1 MKVLFCV
8 GSLCSIVACNALIP
22 SLSKCGCGIVF
33 SLFILCHACLKALK
47 DAEPPKQ
54 VLAEQITVLLSCS
67 VPRFPHGKG
76 ENFIIWKLCRNAG
89 SDLSN
94 IGTKL
99 G

>member
-1 MKVLFCV
+1 MKIVFCV

-22 SLSKCGCGIVF
+22 IPDCGIVF
-33 SLFILCHACLKALK
+33 SLFILCHVCLKAIKK

-54 VLAEQITVLLSCS
+54 VIAEQITVLLSCS
-67 VPRFPHGKG
+67 VPQFPHGNG

-89 SDLSN
+89 SDSSN